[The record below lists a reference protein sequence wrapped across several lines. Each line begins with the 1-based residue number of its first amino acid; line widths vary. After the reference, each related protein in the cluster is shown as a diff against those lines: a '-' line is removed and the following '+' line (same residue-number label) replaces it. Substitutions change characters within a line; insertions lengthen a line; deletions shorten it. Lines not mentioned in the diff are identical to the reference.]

1 MFKRLFSS
9 KYLILFIL
17 LVATFVRLYK
27 INVVPPSLFGDEL
40 DLGYHAYSVLKTGK
54 DYSGNFLP
62 LHFHSLAEWRTPLYL
77 YAAVPTVGVFGITPL
92 GVRLPAVIFGILG
105 IYGFYLLINLLTKN
119 KSLALLSATLLTI
132 NPWDLQYSRA
142 GFEVTMLLCFL
153 LFGLYFFF
161 LSFKKGGL
169 LWLAST
175 LLMLTP
181 LIYSTA
187 KMFTP
192 FLMLLLFFVYRKEIF
207 KIDKKNLIR
216 AFVASAIFGG
226 ITAYAVLFSG
236 GSQRFNYISVFSDP
250 TIETE
255 VGVGRLTDARVRGL
269 TGTGLTPSYVDRL
282 FHNKF
287 TFWVEKI
294 INNYL
299 TSFSSDFLFV
309 SGDPNPRHMIDG
321 MGMFYKIEALALIA
335 GILFFVFS
343 KDIDFRTKRVLTFW
357 LIFGVLPSSI
367 TRDGGN
373 HATRL
378 IVILPVLMFLISF
391 GWYEMIKRIPKNLKL
406 SSVSLMA
413 GFYLLSFVFYLHSYY
428 VHNPIQSERWW
439 HAGWKEAITT
449 IKEID
454 KNYDRVFITMADEP
468 AWIFFAA
475 YYQYDPVKWHQG
487 FPMKGTDVAGF
498 GGVSYIDK
506 YYFGAVNEDGASL
519 YDLSKFI
526 TSKDLYLAS
535 AKEIPWNLAVDPGR
549 IPQGLKLIKAISYKS
564 GDPAFYIFT
573 KQ

>member
-92 GVRLPAVIFGILG
+92 GVRLPAVVFGVLG

-119 KSLALLSATLLTI
+119 KNLALLSATLLTI

-216 AFVASAIFGG
+216 AFIASAIFGG

-294 INNYL
+294 TNNYL

-343 KDIDFRTKRVLTFW
+343 KDIDSKTKGVLAFW
-357 LIFGVLPSSI
+357 LLFGVLPSSI